1 MYVAPDV
8 ISVLFLL
15 PVCLCLSRV
24 VRVGTFN
31 ICGEVCI
38 STGQQWL
45 SGEEVEFAVSWEMI
59 IAGHVID
66 ECKWMSCAE
75 CAWVS
80 RSNVGI
86 NMMLLRGDN
95 HSLFIIRLR
104 AYDLSLFGC
113 TKERG
118 VTCFLN
124 RIGIIPEA
132 RMVHFP

>member
-15 PVCLCLSRV
+15 HVCLRLSRV
-24 VRVGTFN
+24 VRVGTFR
-31 ICGEVCI
+31 
-38 STGQQWL
+38 QQWL

-132 RMVHFP
+132 RMVHFPLGKGR